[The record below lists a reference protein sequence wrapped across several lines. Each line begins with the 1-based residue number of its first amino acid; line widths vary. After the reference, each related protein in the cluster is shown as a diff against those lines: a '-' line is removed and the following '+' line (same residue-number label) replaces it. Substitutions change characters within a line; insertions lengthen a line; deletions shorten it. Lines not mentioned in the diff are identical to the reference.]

1 MHRNGLDS
9 TKNSYRN
16 DIFLIL
22 FFLIIALAAL
32 AFMRF
37 HGKSGGEIKVS
48 VNNKE
53 YGVYSLDK
61 DQTVIIGEDDWKNV
75 LEIKNGKADMTK
87 ADCPDK
93 VCVNHAAISK
103 KGETIVC
110 LPHKIVVEVINQGE
124 NKTEDQID
132 IISK

>member
-1 MHRNGLDS
+1 MHRSGSDS
-9 TKNSYRN
+9 IKKSYKN

-22 FFLIIALAAL
+22 FFLIIGLGAF
-32 AFMRF
+32 AFMQF
-37 HGKSGGEIKVS
+37 QGKSGAEVRVS

-53 YGVYSLDK
+53 YGTYSLDK
-61 DQTVIIGEDDWKNV
+61 DQTITIGEDDWKNILV
-75 LEIKNGKADMTK
+75 IKDGKASMTK

-93 VCVNHAAISK
+93 ICVNHAAISK

-110 LPHKIVVEVINQGE
+110 LPHKVVVEVINEGKVKKNE
-124 NKTEDQID
+124 QID

>member
-1 MHRNGLDS
+1 MHKSGLDS
-9 TKNSYRN
+9 TKKFYRN

-22 FFLIIALAAL
+22 FFAVISFVAL
-32 AFMRF
+32 AFMQLY
-37 HGKSGGEIKVS
+37 GKRGGEIKVS

-53 YGVYSLDK
+53 YGIYSLDE
-61 DQTVIIGEDDWKNV
+61 DQTITIGEDDWKNI
-75 LEIKNGKADMTK
+75 LEIKNGKANMIK

-93 VCVNHAAISK
+93 VCVNHAAINK

-124 NKTEDQID
+124 SKTEDQID

>member
-1 MHRNGLDS
+1 MRRSGSDS
-9 TKNSYRN
+9 TKKSYKN

-22 FFLIIALAAL
+22 FFLIIGLG
-32 AFMRF
+32 AFTFMQLQ
-37 HGKSGGEIKVS
+37 GKSGAEVKVS

-53 YGVYSLDK
+53 YGTYSLGK
-61 DQTVIIGEDDWKNV
+61 DQTITIGEDDWKNILV
-75 LEIKNGKADMTK
+75 IKDGKASMTK

-93 VCVNHAAISK
+93 ICVNHAAISK

-110 LPHKIVVEVINQGE
+110 LPHKVVVEVIDE
-124 NKTEDQID
+124 NGTQNENQID